1 MVCFMDCGCAPLCG
15 YAHMPGSVVVVP
27 SLTFSYVILRDVDDD
42 ALLSVCSTKS
52 CILVVIIYQ

>member
-27 SLTFSYVILRDVDDD
+27 
-42 ALLSVCSTKS
+42 
-52 CILVVIIYQ
+52 LVPFLIRYIT